1 MRIDRAHFR
10 QLCAVWRG
18 RFRSRALPWIALSA
32 VSVLA
37 AVICGVSLMVVHRA
51 TRDQRSVQE
60 VIAHLDRRMSEANGA
75 LAARDQGT
83 ETYADFTQALP
94 AAVDVRP
101 LLVELERSSTNA
113 VVALSDVQLVE
124 RPATTEQLART
135 DVTVSLRGSYP
146 KLKLV
151 VLDVLGRFP
160 GVSIAQWRLRRVT
173 RSADAEATLVL
184 SMWGAAAPTVS
195 GSSDPVAARQGAR

>member
-1 MRIDRAHFR
+1 MRIDSAHFR
-10 QLCAVWRG
+10 QLRVAWLG
-18 RFRSRALPWIALSA
+18 GFRSRALPWVALSA
-32 VSVLA
+32 LGVSALA
-37 AVICGVSLMVVHRA
+37 ICGVSLVVAHRA

-60 VIAHLDRRMSEANGA
+60 AITHLDRRVSEGA
-75 LAARDQGT
+75 RAVSDQGT
-83 ETYADFTQALP
+83 SPAADFTRALP
-94 AAVDVRP
+94 AVDVRP

-113 VVALSDVQLVE
+113 VVVLTDVQLVE

-146 KLKLV
+146 KLKIV

-160 GVSIAQWRLRRVT
+160 GVSLAQWRLRRVT

-184 SMWGAAAPTVS
+184 SMWGAAVPVLS
-195 GSSDPVAARQGAR
+195 SSSDPPAARQGAR

>member
-1 MRIDRAHFR
+1 MRAF
-10 QLCAVWRG
+10 
-18 RFRSRALPWIALSA
+18 PWIALSA
-32 VSVLA
+32 VSALV
-37 AVICGVSLMVVHRA
+37 AVICGVSLVVVQRA
-51 TRDQRSVQE
+51 TREQRSVQE
-60 VIAHLDRRMSEANGA
+60 AIMHLDRRLSEANGA
-75 LAARDQGT
+75 RATRDPGAST
-83 ETYADFTQALP
+83 EADFTKALP

-146 KLKLV
+146 KLKIV

-160 GVSIAQWRLRRVT
+160 GVSLAQWRLRRVT

-184 SMWGAAAPTVS
+184 SMWGAAV
-195 GSSDPVAARQGAR
+195 PVASSSPELPATRHGAR

>member
-1 MRIDRAHFR
+1 MRIDSARFR
-10 QLCAVWRG
+10 QLRAAWREQL
-18 RFRSRALPWIALSA
+18 STRALPWIVLSA

-37 AVICGVSLMVVHRA
+37 TVICGVSLMVVHRA
-51 TRDQRSVQE
+51 TRDQRPVQE
-60 VIAHLDRRMSEANGA
+60 AITHLDRRMSEANGA
-75 LAARDQGT
+75 RAAREQGAAT
-83 ETYADFTQALP
+83 NADFTHALP
-94 AAVDVRP
+94 AAVDVRS

-146 KLKLV
+146 KLKIV

-160 GVSIAQWRLRRVT
+160 GVSLAQWRLRRVT

-195 GSSDPVAARQGAR
+195 GSSDPVAPRQGTR